1 MEPKAPGEYWLRVH
15 AGELNGWYM
24 CIRRQFDSIK
34 DSWDKPSDL
43 RAWQTVMWGIIAFS
57 PWLTWH
63 EMVDGMHVSEV
74 LTAEEYY
81 MRKAKG
87 EL

>member
-1 MEPKAPGEYWLRVH
+1 MANSHVGHYCFL
-15 AGELNGWYM
+15 
-24 CIRRQFDSIK
+24 
-34 DSWDKPSDL
+34 
-43 RAWQTVMWGIIAFS
+43 